1 MSFLDRIRENNV
13 WNPAAFR
20 WWVVDGCRV
29 GRIRHGLVP
38 RLAAFAGTFIVEDD
52 AVHLDPRLATF
63 QARSAAMDEVL
74 RALEAEGIVS
84 GRRNEYYPVTRSFS
98 EPPFLQI
105 ERAGVPCFGVRAFG
119 VHLNGYVRRADGIW
133 MWIGRRATDK
143 QTYPGM
149 LDNMV
154 AGGQPIGISLRDN
167 LIKECREEA
176 DIPRPLAEKAVAV
189 GCITYTLEAADG
201 LKPDVQFCY
210 DLELPEG
217 FTPRNADGEMAEFHL
232 WPAAKVAR
240 IVEETRDFKF
250 NCNLVIIDFLLRHG
264 LIAPDHPDYIALN
277 QGLRTPDP
285 SYDATRIQ
293 PR

>member
-13 WNPAAFR
+13 WNPAGFR
-20 WWVVDGCRV
+20 WFVVDGCRV

-38 RLAAFAGTFIVEDD
+38 RLAGFADTFIVESD

-63 QARSAAMDEVL
+63 AARSAAMEEVL
-74 RALEAEGIVS
+74 LALEAEGIVS
-84 GRRNEYYPVTRSFS
+84 GRRNEYYPVTRTYS

-105 ERAGVPCFGVRAFG
+105 ERAGVPHFGVRAFG
-119 VHLNGYVRRADGIW
+119 VHLNGFVRRADGIH
-133 MWIGRRATDK
+133 MWIGRRARNK
-143 QTYPGM
+143 HTYPGM
-149 LDNMV
+149 LDNTV

-167 LIKECREEA
+167 LIKECKEEA
-176 DIPRPLAEKAVAV
+176 DIPEEMAARALPV

-217 FTPRNADGEMAEFHL
+217 LTPRNTDGEIEEFHL
-232 WPAAKVAR
+232 WPIARVAK
-240 IVEETRDFKF
+240 IVEETREFKF

-277 QGLRTPDP
+277 QGLRTRDP
-285 SYDATRIQ
+285 SYDSR
-293 PR
+293 

>member
-13 WNPAAFR
+13 WNPAGFR
-20 WWVVDGCRV
+20 WFVVDGCRV

-38 RLAAFAGTFIVEDD
+38 RLAGFRDTFIVESD
-52 AVHLDPRLATF
+52 AVHLSPRFTTF

-74 RALEAEGIVS
+74 VALEEEGIVT
-84 GRRNEYYPVTRSFS
+84 GRRNEYYPVTRTYS
-98 EPPFLQI
+98 EPPFLQM
-105 ERAGVPCFGVRAFG
+105 ERAGVPHFGVRAFG
-119 VHLNGYVRRADGIW
+119 VHMSGYVRREDGIW
-133 MWIGRRATDK
+133 MWIGRRAK
-143 QTYPGM
+143 NKHTYPGM
-149 LDNMV
+149 LDNTV

-176 DIPRPLAEKAVAV
+176 DIPRELSMKAVAV

-217 FTPRNADGEMAEFHL
+217 FTPRNTDGEIDEFYL
-232 WPAAKVAR
+232 WPAARVAKV
-240 IVEETRDFKF
+240 VEETQEFKF

-264 LIAPDHPDYIALN
+264 LIPPDHPDYIALN
-277 QGLRTPDP
+277 QGLRTKDP
-285 SYDATRIQ
+285 SYDSR
-293 PR
+293 